1 MGRRE
6 GPRFENVFQFEF
18 CVEESQPPSRTGRA
32 CATTTRTWHK
42 NLVGIATSAAGQPHA
57 GISAAE
63 TALVPAQSRRSAPA
77 CWESRSQKFGVQAL
91 SGAREPD
98 PEAVL
103 RPARRPQQNDPGSLH
118 EERA

>member
-57 GISAAE
+57 GISPGDPHR
-63 TALVPAQSRRSAPA
+63 LVG
-77 CWESRSQKFGVQAL
+77 ESRSQNFGVQAL